1 MRQMRPMRSFRFIP
15 IFVLLSLIPG
25 VARAADPAAAGGHWE
40 GEINLPNNQL
50 LQIMIDLEQAGEAW
64 KGTIDIPSQGAKDLP
79 LEQIAVDGPKVKFV
93 ITGVPGAPTF
103 EGTLEGT
110 EIRGNFTQGGGSV
123 PFRLGRQA
131 VELTRRPQEPR
142 PPFPYAAEEVTYKNG
157 DVTLAG
163 TLTLPPG
170 EGPFPAVLLIS
181 GSGAQDRDE
190 TLLGHKPFLVLADHL
205 TRHGVAVLRVDD
217 RGVGGSSGK
226 TMESTSA
233 DFAQDALAGVRFLK
247 AHAKI
252 APAKI
257 GLLGHSEGGVIAP
270 LAASQS
276 PDVAFL
282 VLLAG
287 TGIPAPDLLLKQSEL
302 ISRAEGA
309 PEESIRQEA
318 EAMKRMFVILR
329 EEKDPAARQARLLD
343 VAKATIAAATDQ
355 DVKDAGGAEAW
366 AEGQAKRVDT
376 PWFRFFLDYDPR
388 PALRKV
394 TVPVLALNG
403 ALDLQVP
410 VDMNLPVIEQV
421 LKESGNK
428 DVTAKSLP
436 GLNHLFQ
443 KAKTGSPTEYSQIEE
458 TMSPEVLELVT
469 VWISE
474 RFVAG
479 KTAN

>member
-1 MRQMRPMRSFRFIP
+1 MRLLRFIP
-15 IFVLLSLIPG
+15 ILFLLSLVPG
-25 VARAADPAAAGGHWE
+25 VAQAADPAAAGGHWE
-40 GEINLPNNQL
+40 GEISLPKNQL

-64 KGTIDIPSQGAKDLP
+64 KGTIDIPAQGAKNLP
-79 LEQIAVDGPKVKFV
+79 LEQIAVDGQKVKFV

-103 EGTLEGT
+103 EGTLDGT

-142 PPFPYAAEEVTYKNG
+142 PPFPYTAEEVTYKNG
-157 DVTLAG
+157 DVMLAG

-170 EGPFPAVLLIS
+170 GGPFPAVVLIT

-217 RGVGGSSGK
+217 RGVGGSSGSTK
-226 TMESTSA
+226 ESTSA
-233 DFAQDALAGVRFLK
+233 DFAQDVLAGVRFLK
-247 AHAKI
+247 SHAKI

-276 PDVAFL
+276 PDVAFI

-287 TGIPAPDLLLKQSEL
+287 TGVPAPALLLKQSEL
-302 ISRAEGA
+302 ISRAEGT
-309 PEESIRQEA
+309 PEEAIRQEA
-318 EAMKRMFVILR
+318 AAMERMFEILR
-329 EEKDPAARQARLLD
+329 SEPDPAARQAKLREA
-343 VAKATIAAATDQ
+343 AKSTIAVASEQ

-366 AEGQAKRVDT
+366 VEGQATRVDT

-410 VDMNLPVIEQV
+410 VDMNLPVIEKV
-421 LKESGNK
+421 LKESGNQ

-443 KAKTGSPTEYSQIEE
+443 RAKTGSPSEYAQIEE
-458 TMSPEVLELVT
+458 TMSPEVLELVAG
-469 VWISE
+469 WISE
-474 RFVAG
+474 RFA
-479 KTAN
+479 APPPR